1 MLSFIVAGIIVADD
15 SLLVVCS
22 DFKCFIL
29 FHVFVVKVIIS
40 TLSVAVAVAVIN
52 AAKKMKLRRE
62 L

>member
-29 FHVFVVKVIIS
+29 FHVFIVKVIVF